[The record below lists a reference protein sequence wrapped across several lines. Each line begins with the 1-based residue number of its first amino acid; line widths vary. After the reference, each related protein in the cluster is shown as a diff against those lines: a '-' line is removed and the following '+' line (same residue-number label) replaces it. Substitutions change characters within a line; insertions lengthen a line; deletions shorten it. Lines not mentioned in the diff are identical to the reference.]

1 MDFRAI
7 FIEGKPASSKGV
19 RRSPGLDATSD
30 PRSHALGFTLIELL
44 VSVACGTIVCAALGM
59 CSVFIARTFA
69 SMSNYVSLDT
79 YSRLAVDKITSEV
92 RQSAGVSSC
101 TSNRLSLIDHD
112 GVALQFIYSPVTKT
126 LTRMKDADST
136 VLLMDCEAFAFSMFQ
151 RNPISGTYDQYP
163 TASPSTCKIVSMDW
177 ICARSVLGSI
187 RNSESVQT
195 AKVVIRK
202 Q

>member
-1 MDFRAI
+1 MRL
-7 FIEGKPASSKGV
+7 
-19 RRSPGLDATSD
+19 PGRDGTSD
-30 PRSHALGFTLIELL
+30 HRPRALGFTLIELL
-44 VSVACGTIVCAALGM
+44 VSVACGTIVCTALGM

-69 SMSNYVSLDT
+69 SMTNYVSLDT

-101 TSNRLSLIDHD
+101 TSNRLSLIDYD
-112 GVALQFIYSPVTKT
+112 GVALQFIYSPLAKT
-126 LTRMKDADST
+126 LTRTKNTTST
-136 VLLMDCEAFAFSMFQ
+136 VLLTDCEAFAFSMFQ
-151 RNPISGTYDQYP
+151 RNPIGGTYDQYS